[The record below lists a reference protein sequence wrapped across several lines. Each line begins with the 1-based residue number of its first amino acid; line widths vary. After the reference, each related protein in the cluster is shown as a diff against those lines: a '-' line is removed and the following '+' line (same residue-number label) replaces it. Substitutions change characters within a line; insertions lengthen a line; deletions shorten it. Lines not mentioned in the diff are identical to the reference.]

1 MFRKKTHIRDLLP
14 PPCKASHGE
23 YSMIFSSHDEA
34 RPSESLIRISL
45 QAIQEAAFLQLPFS
59 SELVNLWPGEHYRL
73 LAAFVKVLQPK
84 LIVEIGTATGLSA
97 LAMKEFL
104 PKGGKLATF
113 DLMPW
118 QEHPKTVLQEKDFR
132 DKTLVQFTDNLVEK
146 KAAERHQKLL
156 ENAELI
162 FIDATHDGNL
172 EKNLLSHIESLPRI
186 LPLYVLFDD
195 IRVWTMLK
203 MWREIKLPK
212 LDLTSFGHWSGTGIV
227 EITQK

>member
-1 MFRKKTHIRDLLP
+1 MFRRKTHIRDLLP

-23 YSMIFSSHDEA
+23 YSMIFSSHDDV
-34 RPSESLIRISL
+34 RPSESLVRISL
-45 QAIQEAAFLQLPFS
+45 QAVQQAVSLHLPAR

-104 PKGGKLATF
+104 PKGGKIATF

-118 QEHPKTVLQEKDFR
+118 HEHPKTVLQEKDFA
-132 DKTLVQFTDNLVEK
+132 DGMLVQFTDNLAEK
-146 KAAERHQKLL
+146 ETASRHQKLL
-156 ENAELI
+156 EHAELI

-172 EKNLLSHIESLPRI
+172 EKILLSHIESVART

-227 EITQK
+227 EIK